1 MQDIDIILTY
11 RFSMQG
17 CDNWLTY
24 RFAMGEFEG
33 FVIIGNLVVAV

>member
-1 MQDIDIILTY
+1 MQDIDIMLTY

-17 CDNWLTY
+17 RDNWLTY